1 MAVPPSLLPSHSKKV
16 LGAMRA
22 ERTVKR
28 ITFNPTSA
36 NPGETLYVSVT
47 KLAVNEVIVPGSLAL
62 VFDINLKV
70 TGAHANNYL
79 VQNVSRA
86 LVDKFHVK
94 FAATT
99 VQETA
104 GYDIYKLFEDLFLSK
119 EERENMLREGIQDT
133 DLNKLRSDAGDK
145 DTSNAGRNTLN
156 AVYGTKYRINLDHPI
171 LTDHGVFYPQALY
184 NDLVFELTLAPASQ
198 VVKGSDPAKLGYKLE
213 NIELEY
219 EVIRSKTLAEETV
232 STYASG
238 KEFAYDLVMRERVVP
253 ITRGSETHL
262 TIRVNPQ
269 RRSLKGLLLLFI
281 NPYNPGARDS
291 EHYFNPDIT
300 KVKVTVNGVPSRV
313 YNEGISDKD
322 MWNELTRHFNPK
334 NGGGSPN
341 MTLAKYLTANKFGLW
356 VDLRSMADT
365 TMHGNGQR
373 MVNTQGRGAAR
384 DRSKGLRLGHYKLP
398 HLHRLRLAD
407 EHHGSAAG
415 IGSVLE
421 TLVYH
426 MAEAYKIN
434 FYPKPVPPT
443 TPRVKSFEEIQR
455 LLAQAPAPPTQH
467 TSIPHTYGPKKT
479 ALQRPDCGAHQFR

>member
-1 MAVPPSLLPSHSKKV
+1 MAVPPSLLPSHSEKV
-16 LGAMRA
+16 LGAMKA

-36 NPGETLYVSVT
+36 NPGETLYVSVP

-86 LVDKFHVK
+86 LVDKFIVK

-99 VQETA
+99 VQETH

-119 EERENMLREGIQDT
+119 DERENMLREGIQDT
-133 DLNKLRSDAGDK
+133 ALNKLRSDAGDK
-145 DTSNAGRNTLN
+145 DTSNAGKNTLN
-156 AVYGTKYRINLDHPI
+156 AVYGAKYRINLDHPI

-198 VVKGSDPAKLGYKLE
+198 VVKNDADQSKIAVKLGYKLE

-219 EVIRSKTLAEETV
+219 EVIRSKTLADEAA
-232 STYASG
+232 STYNSG

-253 ITRGSETHL
+253 ITRDSTTRL

-281 NPYNPGARDS
+281 NPYNPGARNS

-322 MWNELTRHFNPK
+322 MWHEITRHFNPN

-356 VDLRSMADT
+356 VDPRSMADT

-373 MVNTQGRGAAR
+373 MVNTQDGVQLEI
-384 DRSKGLRLGHYKLP
+384 DRKAS
-398 HLHRLRLAD
+398 
-407 EHHGSAAG
+407 GSGTTNCHIFTVSDAQMNIMG
-415 IGSVLE
+415 QQLE
-421 TLVYH
+421 
-426 MAEAYKIN
+426 
-434 FYPKPVPPT
+434 
-443 TPRVKSFEEIQR
+443 
-455 LLAQAPAPPTQH
+455 
-467 TSIPHTYGPKKT
+467 SIT
-479 ALQRPDCGAHQFR
+479 F